1 MVRAAGVEPTTFG
14 FGGRRSIQLSYAR
27 DKKHNTKICGFAQL
41 EFALKQKR
49 DGVRPSLSND
59 MSAAN

>member
-1 MVRAAGVEPTTFG
+1 
-14 FGGRRSIQLSYAR
+14 
-27 DKKHNTKICGFAQL
+27 L
-41 EFALKQKR
+41 EFALQQKR